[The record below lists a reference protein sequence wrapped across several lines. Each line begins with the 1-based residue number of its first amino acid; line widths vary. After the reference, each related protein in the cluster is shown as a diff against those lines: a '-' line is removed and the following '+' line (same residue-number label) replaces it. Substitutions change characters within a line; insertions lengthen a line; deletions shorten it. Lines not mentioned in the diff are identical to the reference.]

1 VNLPTRF
8 GKSMIFQG
16 LPRVF
21 SSLQPEREWKV
32 VVGYHER
39 LFESD
44 HYFGSQVWG

>member
-1 VNLPTRF
+1 MNLPTRF
-8 GKSMIFQG
+8 GKSMIFQE

-21 SSLQPEREWKV
+21 SLLQPERERNV
-32 VVGYHER
+32 VVGCHER